1 MRRRGAE
8 MRRAYCK
15 RTRHVIE
22 WIGEIFPREVK
33 MKKTFYSELAYI
45 IGIISLPLGAALLRK
60 ADFGMSMV
68 VAPAFILAD
77 RFDFLSPG
85 VAAYTFQA
93 LLLVLF
99 CIVMRRCRAKYFIS
113 FVTAF
118 IYGNI
123 LNFWLWLLSF
133 GDPFTAALT
142 GPYLTVFR
150 VALMI
155 LGILFTAFGV
165 AVIMKSYIPPE
176 VYDLIVQGVSE
187 KFGFKVGKVK
197 WIYDAAS
204 LALSVALSFILFGAL
219 RDIGIG
225 TVISAAVNGP
235 IIAAISK
242 LLDNHFDFKPGLK
255 APGWLL

>member
-1 MRRRGAE
+1 

-15 RTRHVIE
+15 RARYVIE
-22 WIGEIFPREVK
+22 WNGEIVPREVK

-45 IGIISLPLGAALLRK
+45 LGIITLPLGAALLRK

-68 VAPAFILAD
+68 VAPVFIISD
-77 RFDFLSPG
+77 KFDFLSPG
-85 VAAYTFQA
+85 VAAYSFQA
-93 LLLVLF
+93 VLLVLF
-99 CIVMRRCRAKYFIS
+99 CIAMRRCRVKYLLS
-113 FVTAF
+113 FLTAF

-123 LNFWLWLLSF
+123 LNFWLWLISF
-133 GDPFTAALT
+133 GNPVITSLAE
-142 GPYLTVFR
+142 PYLTFVR

-155 LGILFTAFGV
+155 LGILFTALGV

-187 KFGFKVGKVK
+187 KYGFKVGKVK
-197 WIYDAAS
+197 WIYDAVS

-219 RDIGIG
+219 CNIGIG

-235 IIAAISK
+235 LIAAISGFFGK
-242 LLDNHFDFKPGLK
+242 RFCFKPRFDLP
-255 APGWLL
+255 AWLQ